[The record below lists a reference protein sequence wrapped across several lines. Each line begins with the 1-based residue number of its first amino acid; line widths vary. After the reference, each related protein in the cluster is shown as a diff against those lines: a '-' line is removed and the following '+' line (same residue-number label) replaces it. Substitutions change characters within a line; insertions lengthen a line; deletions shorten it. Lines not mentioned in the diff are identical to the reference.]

1 MTTFV
6 KPGDLAICVHAPN
19 NGKGSLVHYNLGA
32 ICSVIRLHATGQGWT
47 SWEVQALS
55 QWIVTHSRDRSI
67 EITAS
72 AGDKIVVMDHC
83 LRPLKYEMGLDE
95 TLQWSGYPPSP
106 KLELDA
112 DKVRFNSNRIVD
124 SLNDPWPGRPL
135 SQFSDKALRAIGKR
149 LGFDPKL

>member
-6 KPGDLAICVHAPN
+6 KPGDLAICVHAPA
-19 NGKGSLVHYNLGA
+19 NGKGSLTHHNIGA
-32 ICSVIRLHATGQGWT
+32 VCSVVRVHATGQGWI

-72 AGDKIVVMDHC
+72 PGDRIVVMDHC
-83 LRPLKYEMGLDE
+83 LRPLRYEMGIDE

-106 KLELDA
+106 TLEHQT
-112 DKVRFNSNRIVD
+112 
-124 SLNDPWPGRPL
+124 GRPL
-135 SQFSDKALRAIGKR
+135 AQFSDKALRAIGKR